1 MIIKGNFCQFE
12 MWVGKSIGMI
22 LSRQRATGTD
32 QLDCADLHLLF
43 PYGISRFSHDGAHII
58 YIINILSLFHLGG
71 AG

>member
-32 QLDCADLHLLF
+32 QLDCADLPLLF
-43 PYGISRFSHDGAHII
+43 PYGILATFSVGLHK
-58 YIINILSLFHLGG
+58 NILVGTH
-71 AG
+71 